1 MKIFTSN
8 IPRFNDSG
16 IPSKHN
22 GEHNRKVFLFIFLG
36 ESGAQDISD

>member
-8 IPRFNDSG
+8 IPRNDSG

>member
-8 IPRFNDSG
+8 IPCNDSG

-22 GEHNRKVFLFIFLG
+22 GKHDRKVFLFIFLG
-36 ESGAQDISD
+36 ESGVQDISD